1 MQYIEM
7 FVEAVMD
14 SLEEFFDAL
23 IVPTAR
29 YIRNAFIISLIFL
42 TGTFLCDCF
51 NVWTFV
57 SWQESLTCSIIL
69 LIVTLIDSATRHSV
83 KDMAGKIK
91 SIANKNLNRITYTG
105 EDSEE
110 DTYVE
115 NEELTQNEEASWDG
129 E

>member
-1 MQYIEM
+1 M
-7 FVEAVMD
+7 
-14 SLEEFFDAL
+14 
-23 IVPTAR
+23 
-29 YIRNAFIISLIFL
+29 
-42 TGTFLCDCF
+42 
-51 NVWTFV
+51 
-57 SWQESLTCSIIL
+57 
-69 LIVTLIDSATRHSV
+69 IVTLIDSATRHSV